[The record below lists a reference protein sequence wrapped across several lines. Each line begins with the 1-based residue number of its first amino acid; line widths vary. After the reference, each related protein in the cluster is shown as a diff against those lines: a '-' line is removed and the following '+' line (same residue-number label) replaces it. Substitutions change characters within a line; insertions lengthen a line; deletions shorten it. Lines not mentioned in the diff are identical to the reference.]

1 MGRLRNVGLY
11 WFEHIPLKYS
21 VLASISKC
29 LFTLFPL
36 DLTKLYSTTFQC
48 VYCFL
53 FAFNQ
58 SDRSFSSRSAAIGND
73 ATGSITAH
81 ALASTIVARLMA
93 ARHAHLANVS

>member
-48 VYCFL
+48 VYCL
-53 FAFNQ
+53 YLHLINQ
-58 SDRSFSSRSAAIGND
+58 TVRSVVEAPQSEM
-73 ATGSITAH
+73 TQQE
-81 ALASTIVARLMA
+81 V
-93 ARHAHLANVS
+93 